1 MMEKTLFIHLYTAFN
16 FNIKSGDDKCVTVK
30 NESSSGF
37 LEATVLSEF

>member
-1 MMEKTLFIHLYTAFN
+1 MENTLFIHLYTAFN
-16 FNIKSGDDKCVTVK
+16 FNIKSVWMINVTVR